1 MAEAIIGSD
10 FPKKLIPLI
19 ENSKKSIDIIV
30 FDWRWYPQDPG
41 AQCQL
46 FNQAIIQ
53 ATRRGVK
60 VRAIANNDEIVKVL
74 NQNGCE
80 AKRILT
86 KKLVHSKMMIID
98 GEIVVT
104 GSHNYTESAFQM
116 NLELSVILNNL
127 ENIADFSNFFQNLYN
142 NYGKLS

>member
-86 KKLVHSKMMIID
+86 KKLVRSKMMIID

>member
-1 MAEAIIGSD
+1 METIIGSE
-10 FPKKLIPLI
+10 FPKKVIPLI
-19 ENSKKSIDIIV
+19 NASKKTIEIVV

-41 AQCQL
+41 ASCQL
-46 FNQAIIQ
+46 FNQAIVQ

-74 NQNGCE
+74 NENGCE

-86 KKLVHSKMMIID
+86 KKLVHSKLMIID

-116 NLELSVILNNL
+116 NYELSVILDNL
-127 ENIADFSNFFQNLYN
+127 ENVAGFSNFFQNLFN